1 MQLGFILGNVFSFI
15 AAFCLFVSVFKK
27 TTKDLLLWQVAEVV
41 FCILSNVAL
50 ITYSALTT
58 NSIALVRDIL
68 AYKNKLTRNITFV
81 LLFLCVS
88 VGFFANNR
96 GVIGIFPMAASF
108 VYTVFLYETRNE
120 QQIRFALIINL
131 MLWFV
136 HDFYVG
142 AYPSAVMDVGL
153 SAWTLINILRNMKMN
168 PIAGH

>member
-1 MQLGFILGNVFSFI
+1 MQSYFILGNIFSLI
-15 AAFCLFVSVFKK
+15 AAICLFVSVFKK
-27 TTKDLLLWQVAEVV
+27 TTKALLLWQIFEVV

-50 ITYSALTT
+50 VTYSALTT

-81 LLFLCVS
+81 LLFLCVIA
-88 VGFFANNR
+88 GFAANNR
-96 GVIGIFPMAASF
+96 GIIGIFPVAASF

-153 SAWTLINILRNMKMN
+153 SAWTLLNIFRNMKMN
-168 PIAGH
+168 PFTGH